1 MLLAKINALREREA
15 EEAAAAA
22 AETAPRPKPK
32 KKRRQRRKESES
44 KNEVALHGW
53 RKVRIAGLKEA
64 ARRRRAQ
71 DVEVQDAPDGPI
83 RRFRG
88 HVGPVLCATV
98 TPDGTTLVTG
108 GKDGDVRV
116 WRMPTDDDETYAEGA
131 EHCLLVLSGHT
142 ASVCA
147 VCVDESDCVSDCAS
161 SARARTTTCASG
173 S

>member
-1 MLLAKINALREREA
+1 M
-15 EEAAAAA
+15 
-22 AETAPRPKPK
+22 
-32 KKRRQRRKESES
+32 
-44 KNEVALHGW
+44 
-53 RKVRIAGLKEA
+53 
-64 ARRRRAQ
+64 
-71 DVEVQDAPDGPI
+71 QDAPDGPI

-116 WRMPTDDDETYAEGA
+116 SRMPADDDETYAEGA

-147 VCVDESDCVSDCAS
+147 VCVDESADERTRVWQ
-161 SARARTTTCASG
+161 RARTTTCASG
-173 S
+173 SATEDGDGGQLAGAQT

>member
-1 MLLAKINALREREA
+1 M
-15 EEAAAAA
+15 
-22 AETAPRPKPK
+22 
-32 KKRRQRRKESES
+32 
-44 KNEVALHGW
+44 
-53 RKVRIAGLKEA
+53 
-64 ARRRRAQ
+64 
-71 DVEVQDAPDGPI
+71 QDAPDGPI

-147 VCVDESDCVSDCAS
+147 VCVDESAGERLRVFSAGADNHVRVWELTKSPEGRVAGARLLHAMSHAAED
-161 SARARTTTCASG
+161 ARARDLLSLIHI
-173 S
+173 